1 MKYTILEVLP
11 GKLKVRYSDN
21 SWAYVPVLPKAT
33 LEEIDE
39 AVANFDP
46 EFFPSIED
54 TIPAG
59 LTVGDV
65 RESKKV
71 DDNLPQVELSGPD
84 EIFSGLN
91 IALSRYFS
99 QNGDNRLENYLNE
112 RLITLVNE
120 RNITVDQILENLM
133 YDPEEI
139 VAQAQLELD
148 QLIEDRYKS

>member
-1 MKYTILEVLP
+1 MKYTVLEVLP

-21 SWAYVPVLPKAT
+21 SWAYVPVPPNAT
-33 LEEIDE
+33 LEKIDE

-46 EFFPSIED
+46 EFFPSVED
-54 TIPAG
+54 TIPVG
-59 LTVGDV
+59 LAVGDV

-71 DDNLPQVELSGPD
+71 DDNLPQVELSDPD

-91 IALSRYFS
+91 VALSRYFS

-112 RLITLVNE
+112 RLITLIND
-120 RNITVDQILENLM
+120 RYITADQILENLM